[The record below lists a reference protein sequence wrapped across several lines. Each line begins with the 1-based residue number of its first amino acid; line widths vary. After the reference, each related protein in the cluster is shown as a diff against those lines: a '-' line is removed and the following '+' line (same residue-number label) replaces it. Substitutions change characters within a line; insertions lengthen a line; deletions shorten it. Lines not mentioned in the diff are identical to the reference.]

1 MEIGHEEFITV
12 LNDKINM
19 RSRTM
24 KSSDELN
31 KEKGKKTKNK
41 KKQNYK

>member
-12 LNDKINM
+12 LNDRINM

-31 KEKGKKTKNK
+31 KEKGNKK